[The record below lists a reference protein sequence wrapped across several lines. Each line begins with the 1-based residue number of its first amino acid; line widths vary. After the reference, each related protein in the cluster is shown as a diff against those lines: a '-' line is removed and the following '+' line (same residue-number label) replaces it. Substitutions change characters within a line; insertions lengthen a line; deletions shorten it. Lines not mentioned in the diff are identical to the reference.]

1 MVQIQQ
7 LTILEERKGN
17 SMINNNWLE
26 HPALVNMD
34 KRKKIVIMNL
44 MKETSG
50 KGLTECMPAIMKA
63 NNTLR
68 SQGIEFTAQ
77 ENVVIMELMTSNMNA
92 QEQKQFQ
99 MLQQMMSR
107 MKK

>member
-7 LTILEERKGN
+7 LIQLEERKGN
-17 SMINNNWLE
+17 SMINNNWVE
-26 HPALVNMD
+26 HPSLVNMD
-34 KRKKIVIMNL
+34 KRKKVVIMNL
-44 MKETSG
+44 MNETNG
-50 KGLTECMPAIMKA
+50 KGLTDCMPAIMKA

-77 ENVVIMELMTSNMNA
+77 ENVVIMQLMTANMNA